1 MTGPRKKQTALDSKQ
16 VILNAAIAEFAEH
29 GRDGVRMEQV
39 ARRAGLNKALV
50 YRHFESR
57 EKLFE
62 MALESV
68 FADRFKLLDD
78 LPDELVPLFETWTK
92 RFAENPF
99 FLKLILR
106 ESLELASDEPI
117 HADLRKRYY
126 RHQIAGI
133 RQYQQQG
140 KLPPNM
146 DPESLFLM
154 LTAVLVFPYLLP
166 QITRLVMGHG
176 PESKSFKTRWI
187 KQFEQLITHL
197 EME

>member
-1 MTGPRKKQTALDSKQ
+1 MAGSQKKQTGLDSKQ

-29 GRDGVRMEQV
+29 GRDGVRMEKV
-39 ARRAGLNKALV
+39 AQRAGLNKALV

-78 LPDELVPLFETWTK
+78 LPDELVPLFEIWTK
-92 RFAENPF
+92 RFAENPL
-99 FLKLILR
+99 FLKLMLR

-117 HADLRKRYY
+117 HADLRERYY
-126 RHQIAGI
+126 RHQVDGI
-133 RQYQQQG
+133 RQYQQEG
-140 KLPPNM
+140 KLPADM

-154 LTAVLVFPYLLP
+154 LTAILVFPYLLP
-166 QITRLVMGHG
+166 QVTRLVTGKS
-176 PESKSFKTRWI
+176 PESKSFKTRWK
-187 KQFEQLITHL
+187 KQFDQLIAYL
-197 EME
+197 EKK